1 MTNKNIFTYCHTLFA
16 LVNILFYYLFYF
28 TCFEN
33 FINEYY
39 IISTPFFSPS
49 SSSWSPPPPT
59 PFQICDLFL
68 TIIVIHTHTHTPPTN
83 TIYYVHLALLICV
96 YVKGWPL
103 KLFPLASWSFWSSWN
118 CHRTVASSPPMDFS
132 PLSTAIC
139 LVSVTLFWL
148 SGGRSWFSGCSWCFK
163 NVMLV
168 RTEGLGI

>member
-49 SSSWSPPPPT
+49 SSSWVPPPPPT

-68 TIIVIHTHTHTPPTN
+68 TIIVIHTHTHTTN
-83 TIYYVHLALLICV
+83 TIYYVHLALLICI
-96 YVKGWPL
+96 YIKGWPL

-118 CHRTVASSPPMDFS
+118 SQRTVASSPPMDFS

-139 LVSVTLFWL
+139 LVSGTLFWL
-148 SGGRSWFSGCSWCFK
+148 SDGRSWFSGCSWCCK